1 MTPLDDAI
9 AQVRAAA
16 RPLPMEAVALAA
28 ALDRVSAEAIHSA
41 MDLPPF
47 DNSAMDGFALRA
59 GGPRGA
65 GETFA
70 VAGEQAA
77 GDDARENES
86 GRDGERAEA
95 IEIMTGAR
103 MPDGFSTVVPVE
115 NVEVLER
122 SDSGRPVLIRLSVD
136 VADDQHVRRGGQ
148 DIARGA
154 QAIPAGCWLGP
165 AEQMLLG
172 GIGVASLSVR
182 RRPRVALISTGREL
196 VDDPQQ
202 SLRSGQ
208 IYNTNGPFLEARLQ
222 LAGADVVSRVTV
234 VDEPDDFRAAVQSAN
249 ALNVDAI
256 VSTGAVS
263 MGRYDFVPDALQSL
277 GAELIFHKVRMRPG
291 KPLLFARLPAGAL
304 CFGLPG
310 NPVSSAVGE
319 RFFVEAALRVMLGM
333 PDETPWRL
341 PLLHDAGK
349 KPGFS
354 MLQKARLC
362 FDSNGRVGVRLLAGQ
377 ESFRTEPLLRSRV
390 WAVLPEAAER
400 VDAGELL
407 PVFALG
413 HRDSLLLQ
421 EDDA

>member
-1 MTPLDDAI
+1 MTPLNEAI
-9 AQVRAAA
+9 AKVRAAA
-16 RPLPMEAVALAA
+16 RPLPVEQVALAD
-28 ALDRVSAEAIHSA
+28 ALGRVCAESIHSA

-47 DNSAMDGFALRA
+47 DNSAMDGFALRS
-59 GGPRGA
+59 GSRRGA
-65 GETFA
+65 GD
-70 VAGEQAA
+70 VLQVGGEQAA
-77 GDDARENES
+77 GDDARGADVDS
-86 GRDGERAEA
+86 GDVEA

-103 MPDGFSTVVPVE
+103 MPEGFSTVVPVE
-115 NVEVLER
+115 NVEVLAR
-122 SDSGRPVLIRLSVD
+122 SDGGRAMQIRLTGD
-136 VADDQHVRRGGQ
+136 VADDQHIRRGGQ

-154 QAIPAGCWLGP
+154 LAIPAGCWLGP
-165 AEQMLLG
+165 AEAMLLG
-172 GIGVASLSVR
+172 GIGVGTVAVR
-182 RRPRVALISTGREL
+182 RQPRVALIGTGREL

-202 SLRSGQ
+202 ALRSGQ
-208 IYNTNGPFLEARLQ
+208 IYNTNGPFLAARLR

-234 VDEPDDFRAAVQSAN
+234 VDEPDDFRAAVDAAI
-249 ALNVDAI
+249 ALGVDII

-263 MGRYDFVPDALQSL
+263 MGRYDFVPDSLASL

-291 KPLLFARLPAGAL
+291 KPLLFARLPGGVL

-333 PDETPWRL
+333 PAEQAWTL
-341 PLLHDAGK
+341 PLLHDASK

-354 MLQKARLC
+354 MLQKARLM
-362 FDSNGRVGVRLLAGQ
+362 FDSTGRVGVRLLTGQ

-390 WAVLPEAAER
+390 WAVLPEAA
-400 VDAGELL
+400 DQLSAGELL

-413 HRDSLLLQ
+413 HSDSLLLQ